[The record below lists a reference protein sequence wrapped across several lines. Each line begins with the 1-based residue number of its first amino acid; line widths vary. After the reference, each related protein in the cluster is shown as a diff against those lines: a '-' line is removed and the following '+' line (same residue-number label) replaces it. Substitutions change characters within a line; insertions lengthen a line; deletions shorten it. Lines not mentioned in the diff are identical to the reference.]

1 MSPREQSNLV
11 APAKRDHRQEVTDSI
26 VKMLEE
32 GVAPWQK
39 PWESAGMPFNPTTE
53 KAYRGG
59 NAIHLMAT
67 GLSRGYEDP
76 RWMTYK
82 QAGENGWQVRK
93 GEKGTAIEFWE
104 VNAKAEEKAGEPSK
118 GGDGDLPQT
127 SQRRLIHRVYTV
139 FNANQIEGVP
149 AYERPRPSAFEAV
162 QSGERILAS
171 SGAQI
176 AHDQRDRAFYNRS
189 SDSIH
194 LPPKEAFKD
203 APGFY
208 GTALHELAHWT
219 GHPSRLNRP
228 TLTDSYRFGD
238 LNYAKEELRA
248 ELASVFIAAEV
259 GVPHDPANHAAYV
272 GSWIKALKEDK
283 NEIFRAAHDAST
295 ATDFVLGLERE
306 ASRAEALEIGDS
318 MSADLLESQAVEGG
332 AAAKAQEIRDEIVV
346 LQLDRERVVEESRV
360 GSARQQPENG
370 GEQPQREDSQVVA
383 RFEADSGT
391 VSVHHKSSAT
401 DHHVPVEAATSGQ
414 PNGRDRP
421 ASSQISRED
430 LSISFAAAR
439 ELTAEKLGDSARM
452 FAAQTQSGNYS
463 GNIIGE
469 TDFHVVQRLSPHS
482 SIAHMRHLLTLPPKV
497 GENVTISY
505 ANEKGAVKELQERGK
520 TRELVR

>member
-1 MSPREQSNLV
+1 MSPREQSNTSTL
-11 APAKRDHRQEVTDSI
+11 AKRDHRQEVTNSI
-26 VKMLEE
+26 VRMLEE

-39 PWESAGMPFNPTTE
+39 PWESAGIPLNPTTQ

-59 NAIHLMAT
+59 NAIPLIAT

-76 RWMTYK
+76 RWMTCK
-82 QAGENGWQVRK
+82 QAAENGWQVRK

-104 VNAKAEEKAGEPSK
+104 VNAKSEEKAGEPSK

-127 SQRRLIHRVYTV
+127 SQRRLIHRVFTV

-149 AYERPRPSAFEAV
+149 AYEHPQPSAFEIV
-162 QSGERILAS
+162 QSGERILTN
-171 SGAQI
+171 SGARI

-208 GTALHELAHWT
+208 GTALHELAHWS

-248 ELASVFIAAEV
+248 ELASVFIASEV

-283 NEIFRAAHDAST
+283 NEIFRAAHDASK
-295 ATDFVLGLERE
+295 ATDFVLGLERGV
-306 ASRAEALEIGDS
+306 SKAEALEIGHSVSSDS
-318 MSADLLESQAVEGG
+318 LEPKLIVGG
-332 AAAKAQEIRDEIVV
+332 AAAKARKIRDEVAV
-346 LQLDRERVVEESRV
+346 LQIDRERMVEQSCV
-360 GSARQQPENG
+360 ASAGQQPENC
-370 GEQPQREDSQVVA
+370 EENPQHENGQVVA
-383 RFEADSGT
+383 HFEADSGT
-391 VSVHHKSSAT
+391 VSVHYQSSAT
-401 DHHVPVEAATSGQ
+401 DHQVSVEEAASGQ
-414 PNGRDRP
+414 SNGKERP
-421 ASSQISRED
+421 ASRQTSRGD

-439 ELTAEKLGDSARM
+439 ELTAEKLGDTART

-469 TDFHVVQRLSPHS
+469 TDFHVLQRLSPNS
-482 SIAHMRHLLTLPPKV
+482 AVAHMRHLLNPSPKV
-497 GENVTISY
+497 GEKVAISY
-505 ANEKGAVKELQERGK
+505 ANEKGSVKELRERGQA
-520 TRELVR
+520 RELAR

>member
-1 MSPREQSNLV
+1 MSPREQSNS
-11 APAKRDHRQEVTDSI
+11 ATPAKRDHRQEVTDSI
-26 VKMLEE
+26 VRMLEE
-32 GVAPWQK
+32 GVALWQK

-82 QAGENGWQVRK
+82 QAAENGWQVRN
-93 GEKGTAIEFWE
+93 GAKGTAIEFWE
-104 VNAKAEEKAGEPSK
+104 VNAKAEEKAGEPAIGDNDESAK
-118 GGDGDLPQT
+118 G
-127 SQRRLIHRVYTV
+127 SQRRLIHRIYTV

-149 AYERPRPSAFEAV
+149 AYERPQPTAFEAV
-162 QSGERILAS
+162 QSGERILAN
-171 SGAQI
+171 SGAKI
-176 AHDQRDRAFYNRS
+176 AHDQRDRAFYSRS

-194 LPPKEAFKD
+194 LPPKDAFKD
-203 APGFY
+203 APGYY

-228 TLTDSYRFGD
+228 TLTESYRFGD

-259 GVPHDPANHAAYV
+259 GVPHDSANHAAYV

-283 NEIFRAAHDAST
+283 NEIFRAAYDAST

-306 ASRAEALEIGDS
+306 VSKAEALENGDS
-318 MSADLLESQAVEGG
+318 VPGDSLESQPVVAG
-332 AAAKAQEIRDEIVV
+332 AAKAQEIRDEITV
-346 LQLDRERVVEESRV
+346 LQIDRERVAEESRAR
-360 GSARQQPENG
+360 SAVQQPENG

-414 PNGRDRP
+414 SNGKERP
-421 ASSQISRED
+421 ASSQTSRED
-430 LSISFAAAR
+430 LSISFAAAS

-469 TDFHVVQRLSPHS
+469 TDFHVIQRLSPHS
-482 SIAHMRHLLTLPPKV
+482 SIAHMRHLLNLPPKV